1 MSDKNCLTHHIETDN
16 SNSKDKP
23 AKDEVMQ

>member
-23 AKDEVMQ
+23 AKDEVTK

>member
-1 MSDKNCLTHHIETDN
+1 MNEKNCLIHYLEANN

-23 AKDEVMQ
+23 AKDEVIK